1 MNVRDTEHQACG
13 QVKFAQLLL
22 VVVAIIIGVISPLG
36 PFLEVTSKQIVAS
49 FQRLPMEP
57 E

>member
-1 MNVRDTEHQACG
+1 MRDTEHQACG